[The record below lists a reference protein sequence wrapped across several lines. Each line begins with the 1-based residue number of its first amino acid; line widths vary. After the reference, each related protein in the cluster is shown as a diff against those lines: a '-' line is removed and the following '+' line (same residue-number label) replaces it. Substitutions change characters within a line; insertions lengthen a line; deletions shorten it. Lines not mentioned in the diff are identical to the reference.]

1 MTDAADTTA
10 TQARILTR
18 ADGATIAYHRT
29 PGRTPGVVFLTGFRS
44 NMTGIKA
51 TYLEDFCRREGRAF
65 VRFDYFGHGASS
77 GDFLQGT
84 IGRWAE
90 DAMAVLDALTEGPQ
104 VLVGSSIGGWI
115 MTLAALGRPGRVAGL
130 VGIAAAPDGTADRL
144 PARMTAAQRAELERD
159 GVTHLPSAYG
169 DGPYP
174 ITRRLLEEGRRHLVL
189 QGPIPLTCP
198 VRLIHGLADEH
209 VPWSGSQRLAEC
221 LQSADVEL
229 ILVKNG
235 DHRLSEPADL
245 ERLGTVLAALLR
257 RIDDQPSDSRIAF
270 SPSR

>member
-10 TQARILTR
+10 TQARILPRT
-18 ADGATIAYHRT
+18 DGATIAYRHT
-29 PGRTPGVVFLTGFRS
+29 PGRAPGIVFLTGFRS
-44 NMTGIKA
+44 DMNGSKA
-51 TYLEDFCRREGRAF
+51 VFLEDVCRREGRAF

-90 DAMAVLDALTEGPQ
+90 DAVAVLDALTEGPQ

-115 MTLAALGRPGRVAGL
+115 MTLAALARPERIAGL
-130 VGIAAAPDGTADRL
+130 VGIAAAPDGTAERL
-144 PARMTAAQRAELERD
+144 PARMTAAQRTELDRD

-174 ITRRLLEEGRRHLVL
+174 ITRNLLEEGRRHLVL
-189 QGPIPLTCP
+189 GGPIPLTCP

-209 VPWSGSQRLAEC
+209 VPWSCSQRLAAC
-221 LQSADVEL
+221 LESTDVEL
-229 ILVKNG
+229 ILIKAG
-235 DHRLSEPADL
+235 DHRLSTPADL
-245 ERLGTVLAALLR
+245 ERLSDVLAALLR
-257 RIDDQPSDSRIAF
+257 RIETQPPVFLGS
-270 SPSR
+270 